1 MVRER
6 KVLVG
11 RITLSEACEQ
21 VRAKEQ
27 AASAKATDA
36 LGLVR
41 LSPTTSAVGPARA
54 AQRRAFYP
62 TTLRASKVFRCPG
75 GYRHMPGSSGRV
87 QRRVCRPIRAIVGP
101 IVFLD
106 RPCGGLV

>member
-54 AQRRAFYP
+54 AQSALFILRRSA
-62 TTLRASKVFRCPG
+62 RRRCSGALVATGTCPVLQAA
-75 GYRHMPGSSGRV
+75 SSG
-87 QRRVCRPIRAIVGP
+87 A
-101 IVFLD
+101 FA
-106 RPCGGLV
+106 GLSVLLWAR